1 MTNRAI
7 RRLST
12 LFVLLFVLLAARQ
25 IYVQIVAAPEI
36 ASRATNP
43 RLMLLQADRG
53 RILAGDGTVL
63 AHSAGGKRI
72 YPLGA
77 SLAQVVGYSS
87 ARYGASGIEAAFDRA
102 LTPPDTSGDPLAQL
116 DQIRAAL
123 RGTATVSRGADIVT
137 TIVPPVQE
145 ELYDLLSR
153 YPRGAGVVL
162 DPRDGAV
169 LALAS
174 VPSYDPN
181 TFDANF
187 PVLSNDPHAPLLDR
201 AIDGLY
207 PPGSTFK
214 MFTAAAALDS
224 NAVTMDSHFEDP
236 GYLVIGNFTLHD
248 NESEATG
255 YADLTTAF
263 ALSSNVDFAQIALKM
278 GVDTFYE
285 YLARWGIS
293 DSLDFQLPA
302 ERDRV
307 PPKASIVPGE
317 LAQMGFGQGA
327 LLMTPL
333 QMALIGATIAD
344 GGQEPRPYIVRDVIR
359 DGTPVSA
366 SVTGTLANPVSAD
379 TAANVT
385 KMMVAVVQRGTGTPA
400 QLPHVTVA
408 GKTGTATNPLGR
420 SHAWF
425 VCFAPAQRPRVVVA
439 VVIENVGY
447 GATYAAPIARDV
459 LQTALTVGARAAK
472 SARGRAVAFRRSV
485 PEVPRSAKR
494 CAKCGATVGARAAK
508 SARGRAVAFRRSVPE
523 VPRSAKRCA
532 KCGAT

>member
-12 LFVLLFVLLAARQ
+12 LFVLLFLLLAARQ

-36 ASRATNP
+36 VSRPNNP
-43 RLMLLQADRG
+43 RHALLQAHRG
-53 RILAGDGTVL
+53 QILASDGTVL
-63 AHSAGGKRI
+63 ARSDGAQRV
-72 YPLGA
+72 YPLGPA
-77 SLAQVVGYSS
+77 LAQTIGYLS
-87 ARYGASGIEAAFDRA
+87 ARYGTSGIEAAFDRA

-116 DQIRAAL
+116 DEIRAAV
-123 RGTATVSRGADIVT
+123 RGKPFVSRGADVVT
-137 TIVPPVQE
+137 TIVPTIQE
-145 ELYDLLSR
+145 ELYDLIAR

-181 TFDANF
+181 TFDADF
-187 PVLSNDPHAPLLDR
+187 PALRIDPHSPLLDR

-224 NAVTMDSHFEDP
+224 NTVTMDSHFEDP

-255 YADLTTAF
+255 YSDLTTAF
-263 ALSSNVDFAQIALKM
+263 ALSSNVDFGQIALKM

-285 YLARWGIS
+285 YLGRWGIG

-302 ERDRV
+302 ERAGV
-307 PPKASIVPGE
+307 PPKETIVPGE

-333 QMALIGATIAD
+333 QMALIGATIAN
-344 GGQEPRPYIVRDVIR
+344 GGAEPRPYIVRQVVR
-359 DGTPVSA
+359 DGEAA
-366 SVTGTLANPVSAD
+366 SVSVPGALSNPVSAD

-385 KMMVAVVQRGTGTPA
+385 KMMVAVVRRGTGTPA
-400 QLPHVTVA
+400 QLPNVTVA

-425 VCFAPAQRPRVVVA
+425 VCFAPAEHPRVVVA
-439 VVIENVGY
+439 ILIENVGY
-447 GATYAAPIARDV
+447 GATYAAPIAREV
-459 LQTALTVGARAAK
+459 LRTAL
-472 SARGRAVAFRRSV
+472 
-485 PEVPRSAKR
+485 
-494 CAKCGATVGARAAK
+494 ATLG
-508 SARGRAVAFRRSVPE
+508 SG
-523 VPRSAKRCA
+523 
-532 KCGAT
+532 T